1 MQDTPEIYDDDTIRR
16 MRQLAENLS
25 ERDRRAYAAVE
36 AYKPG
41 SIGVRAI
48 AKLLG
53 MSTETIKRGKDDLD
67 SPERLPAPGRQRH
80 QGAGRKG
87 VCSEQVGLEAAFD
100 ALVKTRLGGDPMN
113 EDVVWTDLQPSGIV
127 VKLADQG
134 FSISKSTVRAL
145 LKKKKSANAR
155 LSKHSPPAK

>member
-1 MQDTPEIYDDDTIRR
+1 
-16 MRQLAENLS
+16 
-25 ERDRRAYAAVE
+25 
-36 AYKPG
+36 
-41 SIGVRAI
+41 
-48 AKLLG
+48 
-53 MSTETIKRGKDDLD
+53 MSTETIKRGKNDLD

-80 QGAGRKG
+80 QRAGRKG